1 MTSGQRLPAV
11 VESRVLGGDGIN
23 DKEYKESKFSR
34 GERAFHRNL
43 DFAVEVLWMIAYE
56 TTRERVLVG
65 CFLNWF
71 IKYIVK
77 SSNEKAQRETKI
89 LHESIANL
97 VFCYRKL

>member
-1 MTSGQRLPAV
+1 
-11 VESRVLGGDGIN
+11 
-23 DKEYKESKFSR
+23 
-34 GERAFHRNL
+34 
-43 DFAVEVLWMIAYE
+43 MIAYE

-97 VFCYRKL
+97 VFCYRKSSLHVDAGTQTVVL